1 MFHYRTRRE
10 PPSPRAGLAVLGL
23 AGCIAAIITSML
35 DLEDIFGPE
44 GPLHSTLPDFKSRW
58 QQLRMAQRVATA
70 LEHRETVVVEA
81 GTGTGKTFAYLVP
94 ALLCGARVLISTG
107 TRTLQDQLFS
117 KDLPLVAAALGRP
130 AKIALLK
137 GRTNYLCRYRLA
149 QIDPG
154 GEQLSLDPSGTDP
167 ADADEPGMGQPEG
180 MGQPAPHRSMLA
192 RIERWSRTTRRGDLA
207 EVRGLSDSHPVWP
220 QVTSTR
226 ENCLGNRCPEISRCH
241 VALARREA
249 LDADIVIVNHHLLL
263 ADLALKEDGFGDI
276 LGQADAVILDEAH
289 QIPDLATQ
297 FFSATVSSRR
307 IENLLKDVHTEVAS
321 HLAHLSIESG
331 AGQLIANIAAAAK
344 GVEQASQQL
353 SSALP
358 PRPGRFS
365 LAETGAQ
372 LNGCVGELARSLQT
386 LQDNLANLVDDSA
399 LAQLAER
406 TGDLVLSLDRIAAVD
421 DMDGVRAVEVAPR
434 SWPMGLLTERP
445 ARKSPAGTGFTLS
458 LMPFDISAR
467 FLSLLQARRC
477 GWIFTS
483 ATLSLGEDFTHFTG
497 RLGLNESPTLKI
509 DSPFNYPLQSLLYLP
524 SGLPEPASPKYVA
537 AVIET
542 ALPLIDAARGGA
554 FILFTS
560 HRALSQ
566 GAAAL
571 KTYWSN
577 PNQSPSPY
585 RLFVQG
591 EAPRERL
598 LKEFREDGNGVL
610 LGTTSFW
617 EGVDVKGEALR
628 LVIIEKLP
636 FASPDDPLVKARIDH
651 LEATGGNAFRDYQ
664 LPEAALALK
673 QGVGRLIR
681 SEEDYGTVVIC
692 DPRMMGRGYGKVL
705 LAALPPMTPTRD
717 RDEAMSFIRKH
728 APRDLANALKTARAA
743 TAP

>member
-1 MFHYRTRRE
+1 MQ
-10 PPSPRAGLAVLGL
+10 
-23 AGCIAAIITSML
+23 
-35 DLEDIFGPE
+35 DLEDIFGPG
-44 GPLHSTLPDFKSRW
+44 GPLQSALPDFKSRW

-70 LEHRETVVVEA
+70 LEHRETIVVEA

-94 ALLCGARVLISTG
+94 ALLCGSRVLISTG

-130 AKIALLK
+130 ARIALLK
-137 GRTNYLCRYRLA
+137 GRSNYLCRYRLA
-149 QIDPG
+149 RVGPG
-154 GEQLSLDPSGTDP
+154 GEQLTLDTAASDGGTA
-167 ADADEPGMGQPEG
+167 ADTDSADESLGT
-180 MGQPAPHRSMLA
+180 MLA
-192 RIERWSRTTRRGDLA
+192 RIQRWSRTTRQGDLA
-207 EVRGLSDSHPVWP
+207 EVRGLSDSNPVWP

-226 ENCLGNRCPEISRCH
+226 DNCLGNKCPEISRCH
-241 VALARREA
+241 VAIARREA

-276 LGQADAVILDEAH
+276 LGAADSIILDEAH

-297 FFSATVSSRR
+297 FFGANVSSRR
-307 IENLLKDVHTEVAS
+307 IESLLKEIYTEAAS
-321 HLAHLSIESG
+321 YLAHVSSDSDARDI
-331 AGQLIANIAAAAK
+331 AANIVEAARS
-344 GVEQASQQL
+344 VEQTQQQL
-353 SSALP
+353 SASLP
-358 PRPGRFS
+358 ARTGRFP
-365 LAETGAQ
+365 LAEMGSQ
-372 LNGCVGELARSLQT
+372 LNAQVDELAQSVQT
-386 LQDNLANLVDDSA
+386 LEGKLSDLRDDSP

-406 TGDLVLSLDRIAAVD
+406 VGDLVLSLDRIANLD
-421 DMDGVRAVEVAPR
+421 DIEGVRAVEVTPR
-434 SWPMGLLTERP
+434 SF
-445 ARKSPAGTGFTLS
+445 SLS

-467 FLSLLQARRC
+467 FLSLIQSRRC

-483 ATLSLGEDFTHFTG
+483 ATLSLGEDFSHFTG
-497 RLGLNESPTLKI
+497 RLGLTETPTLKI
-509 DSPFNYPLQSLLYLP
+509 DSPFDYQRQSLLYLP
-524 SGLPEPASPKYVA
+524 AGLPEPASPRYVS

-560 HRALSQ
+560 HRALAQ
-566 GAAAL
+566 GAGL
-571 KTYWSN
+571 LRSCWSREEGL
-577 PNQSPSPY
+577 Y
-585 RLFVQG
+585 KLFVQG

-651 LEATGGNAFRDYQ
+651 LQATGGNAFRDYQ

-705 LAALPPMTPTRD
+705 LAALPPMSPTRD
-717 RDEAMSFIRKH
+717 RDEAMRFIRKH
-728 APRDLANALKTARAA
+728 APRAVPALAARTA

>member
-1 MFHYRTRRE
+1 
-10 PPSPRAGLAVLGL
+10 
-23 AGCIAAIITSML
+23 ML
-35 DLEDIFGPE
+35 DLEDIFGPG
-44 GPLHSTLPDFKSRW
+44 GPLQSALPDFRSRW
-58 QQLRMAQRVATA
+58 QQLRMAERIATA

-130 AKIALLK
+130 ARIALLK

-149 QIDPG
+149 QVG
-154 GEQLSLDPSGTDP
+154 SRGEQLSLDTTPIPETPDDT
-167 ADADEPGMGQPEG
+167 ADISANAAAGDEPTTHNG
-180 MGQPAPHRSMLA
+180 MLA
-192 RIERWSRTTRRGDLA
+192 RIQRWSRTTRQGDLS

-226 ENCLGNRCPEISRCH
+226 DNCLGNRCPEISRCH
-241 VALARREA
+241 VAIARRDA

-276 LGQADAVILDEAH
+276 LGAADAVILDEAH

-297 FFSATVSSRR
+297 FFGANVSSRR
-307 IENLLKDVHTEVAS
+307 IENLLKEAHTEIGAE
-321 HLAHLSIESG
+321 LARVSVESG
-331 AGQLIANIAAAAK
+331 AAAAVEGVSAAVR
-344 GVEQASQQL
+344 GVEYATQKLSAS
-353 SSALP
+353 LP
-358 PRPGRFS
+358 ARAGRFS
-365 LAETGAQ
+365 LSEMGAQ
-372 LNGCVGELARSLQT
+372 PTASVEELSHSLQALQST
-386 LQDNLANLVDDSA
+386 LADLGDDSP
-399 LAQLAER
+399 LAQLGER
-406 TGDLVLSLDRIAAVD
+406 AADLVLSLDRISAVD
-421 DMDGVRAVEVAPR
+421 DMEGVRAVEITPR
-434 SWPMGLLTERP
+434 
-445 ARKSPAGTGFTLS
+445 GFSLS

-467 FLSLLQARRC
+467 FLSLIQARRC

-483 ATLSLGEDFTHFTG
+483 ATLSLGEDFGHFTG
-497 RLGLNESPTLKI
+497 RLGLTDSPTLKI
-509 DSPFNYPLQSLLYLP
+509 ESPFDYERQSLLYLP
-524 SGLPEPASPKYVA
+524 TGMPEPASSGYVA
-537 AVIET
+537 KVIET

-554 FILFTS
+554 FLLFTS
-560 HRALSQ
+560 HRALAQ
-566 GAAAL
+566 GASLLRAC
-571 KTYWSN
+571 WSGE
-577 PNQSPSPY
+577 SPY

-628 LVIIEKLP
+628 LVVIEKLP
-636 FASPDDPLVKARIDH
+636 FASPDDPLVRARIDH
-651 LEATGGNAFRDYQ
+651 LQATGGNAFRDYQ

-705 LAALPPMTPTRD
+705 LAALPAMTPTRD
-717 RDEAMSFIRKH
+717 RDEAMRFIRKH
-728 APRDLANALKTARAA
+728 APRNPLRDHATTRTA